1 MWIFDVIKGL
11 LCIDIWLEFGKGGIL
26 GRGEEGGGLKG
37 MLLCF
42 FIDCVGIKCLMFC
55 GGNDEVFD

>member
-1 MWIFDVIKGL
+1 MWIFDVIKGW
-11 LCIDIWLEFGKGGIL
+11 LCIDIWLEFGKGDI
-26 GRGEEGGGLKG
+26 GEGGGDGGLKG

-42 FIDCVGIKCLMFC
+42 FIDCVGIKYLMFC